1 MQNSQCMY
9 AKGKVCLNVACSVCN
24 GKILVSGYFF
34 RSFQVLRARS
44 INLPRVQLGF
54 HSHRPFFALLFQ
66 WAWKLVYNPAA
77 VRGNCFALVCHNLRL
92 IAGQIPLLILSRVK
106 ALRSFDFS
114 CKGLNQSFGIL
125 PKQGLL
131 DPLCRTEGVS
141 QVIWEE
147 SVSQTTLN
155 TWSRLFKR
163 YNNNNNNNNNNKPYL
178 HFALTTEASFSLTVS
193 YMQCNKRKTK
203 NTLQVMKCL
212 ASK

>member
-1 MQNSQCMY
+1 MFASFTGEIHKL
-9 AKGKVCLNVACSVCN
+9 AKSSIRFSFSWAFLRVAFPVGVKTCLQSRCSSR
-24 GKILVSGYFF
+24 K
-34 RSFQVLRARS
+34 
-44 INLPRVQLGF
+44 
-54 HSHRPFFALLFQ
+54 LF
-66 WAWKLVYNPAA
+66 P
-77 VRGNCFALVCHNLRL
+77 LVCHNLRL
-92 IAGQIPLLILSRVK
+92 IAGQIPRFILSRAK

-141 QVIWEE
+141 QVTWEE

-163 YNNNNNNNNNNKPYL
+163 YNNNNNNNNNKPYL

-203 NTLQVMKCL
+203 NTLQIGKCL

>member
-1 MQNSQCMY
+1 M
-9 AKGKVCLNVACSVCN
+9 GKYWF
-24 GKILVSGYFF
+24 LVIFF

-141 QVIWEE
+141 QVTWEE

-203 NTLQVMKCL
+203 NTLQIGKCL

>member
-1 MQNSQCMY
+1 MQNSHCMY

-92 IAGQIPLLILSRVK
+92 IAGQIPRFILSRAK

-114 CKGLNQSFGIL
+114 CNGLNQSFGIL
-125 PKQGLL
+125 PKQGLP

-141 QVIWEE
+141 QVTWEE

-163 YNNNNNNNNNNKPYL
+163 YNNNNNNNKPYL

-203 NTLQVMKCL
+203 NTLQVGKCL